1 MELTVLPTA
10 TLPVLDAPPVERCD
24 AARNRRR
31 ILQAAAR
38 LVAAE
43 GADAVSLDRIAAEAG
58 VGKGTVFR
66 RFGDKANLLRSLLS
80 DREAAFQDDF
90 IRGPGPLGPG
100 APAAERLRAFGPALL
115 ATLEAHGEVIRAA
128 DASGG
133 AGLRFRHGPYPAYRA
148 HLRHLVRGAA
158 PSVDEEYWA
167 DVLLA
172 AVGAD
177 LVVHQ
182 LRDRHMGLERLSAG
196 WLALVDRLVACPGDL
211 ER

>member
-1 MELTVLPTA
+1 MELPVLTSA
-10 TLPVLDAPPVERCD
+10 ALPVLDAPPAERCD

-31 ILQAAAR
+31 ILEAAAS

-43 GADAVSLDRIAAEAG
+43 GADAVSLDRIAAQAG

-80 DREAAFQDDF
+80 EREAAFQDDF
-90 IRGPGPLGPG
+90 IRGPAPLGPG

-115 ATLEAHGEVIRAA
+115 ATLEAHGELIRAA
-128 DASGG
+128 EASGG
-133 AGLRFRHGPYPAYRA
+133 AGLRFHHGPYPTYRA

-158 PSVDEEYWA
+158 PDADAEYWA

-172 AVGAD
+172 AIAAD

-182 LRDRHMGLERLSAG
+182 LRDRQMGLQRLADG

-211 ER
+211 RS